1 MKPNGK
7 RLFLDLA
14 TLRENFNQ
22 YDYDG
27 TQKVEI
33 PLPGLG
39 SISGLDGKENDQT
52 LFYFFTSFT
61 DPGSIYEYDIVA
73 QKSNTF
79 FQTELKFDPMDY
91 VQKQVW
97 YKSKDGTS
105 VPMFIV
111 HKKGIAMDGNNP
123 ECWKRNKMC
132 LMISSRLQS
141 F

>member
-1 MKPNGK
+1 M
-7 RLFLDLA
+7 
-14 TLRENFNQ
+14 ENASSKVYQ

-79 FQTELKFDPMDY
+79 FSNRAQ
-91 VQKQVW
+91 
-97 YKSKDGTS
+97 
-105 VPMFIV
+105 I
-111 HKKGIAMDGNNP
+111 
-123 ECWKRNKMC
+123 
-132 LMISSRLQS
+132 
-141 F
+141 